1 MYHTDKVNKSIIQVT
16 SSGATI
22 IDQSKYAYNSRP
34 FTSTYINFIVR
45 DITRDDAG
53 YYNGGVSPA
62 AAWSGGGVVL
72 IVHGE
77 SHINIYTADVLPTF
91 FMDPLFL
98 NFISY
103 FMSFSRCRFYN
114 IHLTLFKQ
122 KIPIQFH
129 IIKPID

>member
-1 MYHTDKVNKSIIQVT
+1 MIISWTAPFFPQIGVYNIYHTDKVNKSIIQVT

-53 YYNGGVSPA
+53 YYNGGRSQE

-72 IVHGE
+72 IVYGE
-77 SHINIYTADVLPTF
+77 SHIIIYGIDICQVSTIVSF
-91 FMDPLFL
+91 FPETVKR
-98 NFISY
+98 S
-103 FMSFSRCRFYN
+103 
-114 IHLTLFKQ
+114 HL
-122 KIPIQFH
+122 IIQNEH
-129 IIKPID
+129 E